1 MTERIGKG
9 VWVEI
14 HDIVLEP
21 GERAPQ
27 VPEDTARVPLEMR
40 VKGFLAEPAAVG
52 EEAEIVTAAGRRL
65 RGRLSA
71 VNPAYQHGFGPP
83 IHELSTIGQELRRLL
98 AEREASDAG

>member
-1 MTERIGKG
+1 MTEKIGKG

-14 HDIVLEP
+14 HNIVLQP

-27 VPEDTARVPLEMR
+27 VPVDTAKVPLEMC

-52 EEAEIVTAAGRRL
+52 EEAGIVTAAGRRL

-83 IHELSTIGQELRRLL
+83 VPELSMIGQELRRLL
-98 AEREASDAG
+98 AERELRDES